1 MEVREGTVPRI
12 QSFDQHPGTVPDI
25 MINLKNIKPTSVRK
39 LEEMKDMV
47 FDQKWLKK
55 ADLKTALYYVWRNVA
70 ENDQDK
76 EKISQSGLRYDI
88 TEFAPLTLGKEFNKT
103 FGHTHSLVPGS
114 NLAYT
119 EIYEVLEGEV
129 YFLFQKFE
137 NDKIEDIFTVHCL
150 TGDKYVIQPNYAHIM
165 INPIEQKT
173 IMANWLT
180 TASQQTYEEIEEM
193 KGGGYYAVK
202 SEQGIQWVK
211 NQTYSSVPQIRFV
224 EPNNLAQFNIS
235 KEQSLYSLVNDLE
248 KLDFLKNPQNFKW
261 E

>member
-1 MEVREGTVPRI
+1 
-12 QSFDQHPGTVPDI
+12 
-25 MINLKNIKPTSVRK
+25 MINLKNIKPTSVRE

-47 FDQKWLKK
+47 FDQEWLKK
-55 ADLKTALYYVWRNVA
+55 AKSKTELYYVWRNVA

-76 EKISQSGLRYDI
+76 EKIQEAGLRYDI

-103 FGHTHSLVPGS
+103 FGHIHSLVPGT

-129 YFLFQKFE
+129 CFLFQKFKD
-137 NDKIEDIFTVHCL
+137 NKSSTTFNTKVVLDKIEDIFTVHCL
-150 TGDKYVIQPNYAHIM
+150 AGDKYIIQPGYAHIS
-165 INPIEQKT
+165 INPVQEKT
-173 IMANWLT
+173 VMANWIAP
-180 TASQQTYEEIEEM
+180 ASQQSYQEIEKM
-193 KGGGYYAVK
+193 KGGGYYAIESK
-202 SEQGIQWVK
+202 KGIQWVK
-211 NQTYSSVPQIRFV
+211 NQIYSSVPQIRFS

-235 KEQSLYSLVNDLE
+235 KEQSLYSLVNDLG